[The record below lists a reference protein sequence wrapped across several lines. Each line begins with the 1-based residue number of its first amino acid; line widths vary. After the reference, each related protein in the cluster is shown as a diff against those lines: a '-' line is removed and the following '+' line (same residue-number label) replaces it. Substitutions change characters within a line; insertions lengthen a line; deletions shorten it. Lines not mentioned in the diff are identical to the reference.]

1 MPRVPFPDALP
12 ETGDLSQTEGA
23 SELALDLY
31 RQLAQ
36 AQRETRACIEQAG
49 QRIEAHVLGTS
60 AIIAALAAERFE
72 LDRVIKRIE
81 PELVALGA
89 DNALRVLD
97 LFARSWS
104 ASLARHGVE
113 VRDLTGAPFDDE
125 IAEAVDVNA
134 AVEDASI
141 TAPMI
146 RETLVPLVLHRG
158 RVVGKAL
165 VNKGVPSTPTEP
177 AS

>member
-1 MPRVPFPDALP
+1 MPHVPFPDALP
-12 ETGDLSQTEGA
+12 ETSDVSRTEGA

-36 AQRETRACIEQAG
+36 ARRETHACIERAG
-49 QRIEAHVLGTS
+49 QRIEAHVLATS
-60 AIIAALAAERFE
+60 ATIAALATERFE
-72 LDRVIKRIE
+72 LDRLIKRIE
-81 PELVALGA
+81 PELAALGA

-97 LFARSWS
+97 LFARAWS

-113 VRDLTGAPFDDE
+113 VRDLTGASFDDE
-125 IAEAVDVNA
+125 IAEAVEVNA
-134 AVEDASI
+134 AIEDASI
-141 TAPMI
+141 ATPMI
-146 RETLVPLVLHRG
+146 RETLAPLVVHRG
-158 RVVGKAL
+158 RIVGKAV